1 MAFKMKKLL
10 VVLLVSLG
18 LQTQA
23 QINYCDSV
31 SYTVVQGTQTLTT
44 MGDASTFINMVDSI
58 VWSWQACNATMCYSG
73 YGDTVSFQNI
83 LPTDTIKLCY
93 YASIYLMGYTYTC
106 SYCDSLVYD
115 GNSYS
120 WVLLNTS
127 NPTTTRNIGFNY
139 IEDNKAY
146 DLLGRELK
154 YIPTGT
160 MYIRNNRLY
169 R

>member
-1 MAFKMKKLL
+1 MKKLIII
-10 VVLLVSLG
+10 LLVSLG
-18 LQTQA
+18 LHSQA

-31 SYTVVQGTQTLTT
+31 LYTALPQQVLTVVGQAPSLL
-44 MGDASTFINMVDSI
+44 NMVDSI
-58 VWSWQACNATMCYSG
+58 VWDWQACNAMVCYSG

-120 WVLLNTS
+120 WVLLNVS
-127 NPTTTRNIGFNY
+127 NPTTVRNIGFNY

-160 MYIRNNRLY
+160 MYIRNSRLY